1 MFLFFFL
8 SFKRFFANKQKIK
21 NNLPVRCAIN
31 NNADRKINQLSTAP
45 QNKTFKFFEIQNLWK
60 NSKPKKKQIGTHRT
74 RFNRIEEQIS
84 FRVFHVQRT
93 VRVDCVFVAAE
104 QRQVAYHMASGR
116 QDEYYI
122 HWRNVWGWY
131 QFIFFLNL
139 FI

>member
-1 MFLFFFL
+1 M
-8 SFKRFFANKQKIK
+8 
-21 NNLPVRCAIN
+21 PVRCAIN

-45 QNKTFKFFEIQNLWK
+45 QKKHSNFSKSKTFEKTPNQ
-60 NSKPKKKQIGTHRT
+60 KKKQIGTHRT

-122 HWRNVWGWY
+122 H
-131 QFIFFLNL
+131 
-139 FI
+139 